1 MRRAI
6 FFCDLDQNQKSAAI
20 TWSKV
25 NGVLGRGGSK
35 HTLSFDKDVKLK
47 INSPNMGSL
56 SDAIGQTS
64 EDLIACAC
72 HVYQADRI
80 ISRGNKWHRELEF
93 HIAVSKKDLWNT
105 LALQL
110 KMIIER
116 LTGDDVRFQFYD
128 LTKKRKELRLPGLV
142 VGPRPGG
149 ICIFSDN
156 LDAVVGLFRESN
168 NKPLIAS
175 FRYEQ
180 NSYRTQDR
188 LIRTILNSTNA
199 QEYIRFG
206 IITSKGKREATERTS
221 GFLQLALA
229 AAVLKGPG
237 RGRTQTIQV
246 FGNGFSSYH
255 LREYQLCGGS
265 RLPVRDTHPEF
276 LRFVQDLMETL
287 YKDDEE
293 PAIEIINP
301 FQFLT
306 PSDVLAQL
314 LGIGPAH
321 LKLFLDSNDCSEKV
335 LAQRLWKG
343 KSAAH
348 CGCCFSCKIRY
359 LAALIAGVYT
369 GGYSA
374 AGYAFDPLKSPAPT
388 RIKANLGRNLAAKVT
403 TFHDNGLYLFADYV
417 RYFLSKKTMTNSGIS
432 VVIRRL
438 AAINLDMS
446 GQKNSSPAAVE
457 AAIEQVH
464 SNFANEADR
473 YLP

>member
-1 MRRAI
+1 
-6 FFCDLDQNQKSAAI
+6 
-20 TWSKV
+20 
-25 NGVLGRGGSK
+25 
-35 HTLSFDKDVKLK
+35 SFDKDVELK
-47 INSPNMGSL
+47 INSPNMGNL
-56 SDAIGQTS
+56 TEAMGQTS
-64 EDLIACAC
+64 EDLVACAC
-72 HVYQADRI
+72 HVYQADRV

-105 LALQL
+105 LAPQL
-110 KMIIER
+110 KKIIER

-128 LTKKRKELRLPGLV
+128 LLKKRKELRLPEPV

-188 LIRTILNSTNA
+188 LIRNILNSTNA

-206 IITSKGKREATERTS
+206 ITTKQGKREATERTS

-237 RGRTQTIQV
+237 RGRAQKIQV

-265 RLPVRDTHPEF
+265 RLPVRDTHPQF
-276 LRFVQDLMETL
+276 LRFVQDLMATL
-287 YKDDEE
+287 YKEDTE
-293 PAIEIINP
+293 PSIEIINP

-306 PSDVLAQL
+306 PADVLAQL
-314 LGIGPAH
+314 IAMGQAH
-321 LKLFLDSNDCSEKV
+321 LKLFFDSNDCSEKV

-343 KSAAH
+343 NSAAH

-388 RIKANLGRNLAAKVT
+388 KIKADLGRYLAEKVT
-403 TFHDNGLYLFADYV
+403 TFHDNGLYPFADYV
-417 RYFLSKKTMTNSGIS
+417 RNFLNKTTMTNSGVS
-432 VVIRRL
+432 VDIMRL
-438 AAINLDMS
+438 AAIDLDMS
-446 GQKNSSPAAVE
+446 GQNNSSTSAVE
-457 AAIEQVH
+457 AAIKQVH
-464 SNFANEADR
+464 SNFANKAKR
-473 YLP
+473 FLPK